1 MSKDKLVENV
11 FNGFPNWH
19 DEVKRYLKEIINV
32 LFVIIVYNF
41 YKYEA
46 RKGNKKFQLVIM

>member
-19 DEVKRYLKEIINV
+19 DAVKRYLKEIINV
-32 LFVIIVYNF
+32 LNVLFVIIVYNF
-41 YKYEA
+41 
-46 RKGNKKFQLVIM
+46 